1 MSINI
6 VLEEIKGTPSS
17 IIPLLSIL
25 HNDKQIL
32 STITKT
38 ELNHL
43 ISRTLNLVR
52 SSDAY
57 NKWCGINLIRV
68 IVEEYSILASEGN
81 NLINSLLQVLEAYQ
95 QQQQQHHHHHHQT
108 TIDLKILTSCIETIN
123 YMGI

>member
-32 STITKT
+32 SSITKT

-52 SSDAY
+52 SSDVY
-57 NKWCGINLIRV
+57 NKWCGINLIRI
-68 IVEEYSILASEGN
+68 IVEEYSILANEGN

-95 QQQQQHHHHHHQT
+95 QQQQQQHHHHQT
-108 TIDLKILTSCIETIN
+108 TIDLK
-123 YMGI
+123 Y

>member
-52 SSDAY
+52 SSDVI
-57 NKWCGINLIRV
+57 ING
-68 IVEEYSILASEGN
+68 VESI
-81 NLINSLLQVLEAYQ
+81 
-95 QQQQQHHHHHHQT
+95 
-108 TIDLKILTSCIETIN
+108 
-123 YMGI
+123 

>member
-52 SSDAY
+52 SSD
-57 NKWCGINLIRV
+57 V
-68 IVEEYSILASEGN
+68 
-81 NLINSLLQVLEAYQ
+81 
-95 QQQQQHHHHHHQT
+95 
-108 TIDLKILTSCIETIN
+108 
-123 YMGI
+123 